1 MAEKKVS
8 NKERLREIT
17 AGIEQGIKEL
27 FESEKYKNYLST
39 MSRFPS
45 YSLNNTILIHMQMPD
60 ATLVAGYSRWRDQFE
75 RHVKKGERG
84 ITIIAPTP
92 YKRKVEE
99 QKIDPDTKAPML
111 DKDGKII
118 IEEKEIQ
125 IAMFKP
131 VKVFDVSQTEGKPL
145 PQLASDLTGDVQQ
158 FDAFMEALRRSS
170 PVPIYFE
177 KMEEGMDGYFS
188 FVNQNIVIRSGM
200 SEVQTVSAVI
210 HEITHAKLHNPEK
223 AEVTPLWKVVMVSD
237 GGTKHDY
244 SVGFETEADAEA
256 FAEAANWRFIDE
268 NQFEWGLEVEEDIP
282 AIGATVKDRN
292 TEEVEAESV
301 SYAVC
306 QYYGI
311 QTGENSFG
319 YIAAWS
325 KGKEL
330 AELKASLEIINKTA
344 GGLIKDIDLHFK
356 EICKERG
363 IDLSVSEQPE
373 KDPIMELAV
382 DIDQFFYDF
391 DAHGYEDAVDSREEG
406 IEEIFQS
413 IKEKDIAP
421 VCEWLISV
429 IEEENE
435 KYSPRAKE
443 LLDRLNMLVPEEV
456 EWKDTMEQVT
466 EPVKKLTDRIR
477 NILYR
482 QPSLEEAGFS
492 INNGEQYLAI
502 QSCEDGYDYTFF
514 SAGFEGQDG
523 GQLDRPE
530 LPLETAV
537 WLLLTEEGLD
547 EAELS
552 PFDFEMLVEKGN
564 LTEQKRIVAAIASD
578 TVWNAL
584 VQSGLEEEVKITG
597 IEVYRNLYGASTP
610 LRYDI
615 LVGYEGEIYEEDF
628 FDLLQE
634 ENHSIG
640 GYPVRFNPVT
650 PRATGTLENY
660 VARLKEE
667 HGEKAVWIDA
677 LETSGKKLDEY
688 PMPDAEL
695 CMDDIEAAGYK
706 DGDLIPLS
714 KERAMELYEK
724 DFAVYAAKDG
734 SNVEMLFEKEDFES
748 QEATTLFAVSKEE
761 WEDSPDF
768 HEKIMERLKHQEERE
783 QAFLSPEGDCFAIYQ
798 IKDGST
804 QIPLRFMGLEWLNE
818 QGVSVERTNYEL
830 IYTGQLLIGGST
842 QQKLESL
849 YEEFNLHHPAD
860 YHSPSLSVSDI
871 VAVKQNGMVSCYYC
885 DSIGFQEIQGFFPRE
900 NYLKAAE
907 MAMEDDYGMIDG
919 IINNGPKE
927 QPTVAGLEEQARSGQ
942 PISLMDLADAVHREE
957 KNKKK
962 SVVEQLKS
970 KLDQKQKKSVQKRR
984 TERTI

>member
-1 MAEKKVS
+1 MAEKKDS

-17 AGIEQGIKEL
+17 ASIEQGIKEL

-60 ATLVAGYSRWRDQFE
+60 ATLVAGYNRWRDQFE

-118 IEEKEIQ
+118 TEEKEIQ

-145 PQLASDLTGDVQQ
+145 PHLANDLTGDVQQ

-188 FVNQNIVIRSGM
+188 FVNQNIAIRSGM

-223 AEVTPLWKVVMVSD
+223 EEVTPLWKAVMVSD

-268 NQFEWGLEVEEDIP
+268 NQFEWGLEIEEDIQT
-282 AIGATVKDRN
+282 IEATVKDRN

-319 YIAAWS
+319 YIAGWS

-356 EICKERG
+356 EVCKERG
-363 IDLSVSEQPE
+363 IDLSGSEQPE

-382 DIDQFFYDF
+382 EIDQFFYDF
-391 DAHGYEDAVDSREEG
+391 DAHGYEDAVGSREEG
-406 IEEIFQS
+406 VEEILQS
-413 IKEKDIAP
+413 IKEKDIRP

-429 IEEENE
+429 IEEEYE

-443 LLDRLNMLVPEEV
+443 LLDRLNMLVPEDAER
-456 EWKDTMEQVT
+456 KDTMEQVT
-466 EPVKKLTDRIR
+466 ELVKKLTDQIR
-477 NILYR
+477 DILHS
-482 QPSLEEAGFS
+482 QPSWAEAGFS
-492 INNGEQYLAI
+492 INNGEKYLAI
-502 QSCEDGYDYTFF
+502 QTCADGYDYTFF
-514 SAGFEGQDG
+514 DGEFKGLDG

-530 LPLETAV
+530 IPIADAV
-537 WLLLTEEGLD
+537 RELLVEEGM
-547 EAELS
+547 EQVELS
-552 PFDFEMLVEKGN
+552 PFDFDDLVERGE
-564 LTEQKRIVAAIASD
+564 LSEQKHMAAAIAREMAKD
-578 TVWNAL
+578 VL
-584 VQSGLEEEVKITG
+584 KEYVLEDIIHITRV
-597 IEVYRNLYGASTP
+597 EVYQNLYGDITP
-610 LRYDI
+610 LRYDA
-615 LVGYEGEIYEEDF
+615 LVEYEGDVDEDDF
-628 FDLLQE
+628 FDLLHE
-634 ENHSIG
+634 GRHNIA
-640 GYPVRFNPVT
+640 GYPVYFNAVNT
-650 PRATGTLENY
+650 KDTGPIEKY
-660 VARLKEE
+660 VARLKAV
-667 HGEKAVWIDA
+667 HGDKPVRIDPPEA
-677 LETSGKKLDEY
+677 SEQKLDKY
-688 PMPDAEL
+688 PVPDAGL
-695 CMDDIEAAGYK
+695 CADVLQAAGYK
-706 DGDLIPLS
+706 DGDMLPIS
-714 KERAMELYEK
+714 KERAKELYEK
-724 DFAVYAAKDG
+724 DFTIYTVVDSG
-734 SNVEMLFEKEDFES
+734 NTEMLFDMEELKDQAER
-748 QEATTLFAVSKEE
+748 TLFAVSKDE
-761 WEDSPDF
+761 WEQSPDF
-768 HEKIMERLKHQEERE
+768 HERIMERLEHQEERE
-783 QAFLSPEGDCFAIYQ
+783 QAFLSYKEDCFAIYQ
-798 IKDGST
+798 LKGDDA
-804 QIPLRFMGLEWLNE
+804 QVPLRFMNLAWLESNSF
-818 QGVSVERTNYEL
+818 SVERINYDL
-830 IYTGQLLIGGST
+830 VYTGQLSPADSIE
-842 QQKLESL
+842 QQLETL
-849 YEEFNLHHPAD
+849 YAEFNMHHPSD
-860 YHSPSLSVSDI
+860 YHHPSMSVSDI
-871 VAVKQNGMVSCYYC
+871 VAVKQNGVISCHYC
-885 DSIGFQEIQGFFPRE
+885 DMIGFQEIPGFLSQDNP
-900 NYLKAAE
+900 LKNAE
-907 MAMEDDYGMIDG
+907 LVMEDDYGMIDG

-927 QPTVAGLEEQARSGQ
+927 QPAVTELEAQARSGQ
-942 PISLMDLADAVHREE
+942 LISLIDLADEDHGEDD
-957 KNKKK
+957 KKK
-962 SVVEQLKS
+962 SVMEQLRS
-970 KLDQKQKKSVQKRR
+970 KPDQRQKKTAQKRSIGR
-984 TERTI
+984 EI